1 MLKATKQ
8 FLEDYIYLLNEG
20 RYEDFFNEL
29 YQIGDKVYNEVLN
42 IIKGAKINPLP
53 HIKTLPKNYFAFDLD
68 LISYT
73 VPNNINNIDIYA
85 FLNCKNLETII
96 IPKNVISIWNG
107 AFSRCDS
114 LKNIIY
120 EGTTEEW
127 INNVSVSV
135 MYNQPLIENEVQC
148 SDGNVK
154 YNSDIYRWEPI
165 IE

>member
-53 HIKTLPKNYFAFDLD
+53 HIKTLPKNYFTFDLD
-68 LISYT
+68 LKSYT

-85 FLNCKNLETII
+85 FLNCRNLETII

-120 EGTTEEW
+120 KGIKKEW
-127 INNVSVSV
+127 ITEVSVSIF
-135 MYNQPLIENEVQC
+135 NKPLLKNKIQC
-148 SDGNVK
+148 SDGDVR
-154 YNSDIYRWEPI
+154 YNKDKHEWESI